1 MFSRILVPVDF
12 SEKCRRSLDIAV
24 NIAGRYDGSIDLLH
38 VIETLVD
45 TEYSELESFYRK
57 LERKALRDMD
67 DLVASYRDGTADIHT
82 HILFGNRGLEILNH
96 AKQRNVGLI
105 IMNSH
110 AVDINQPAQGWGTI
124 SYKVALLSQCPVM
137 LVK

>member
-1 MFSRILVPVDF
+1 MFSRVLVPVDF

-24 NIAGRYDGSIDLLH
+24 NIASRYEGSIDLLH

-57 LERKALRDMD
+57 LEREALKDMD
-67 DLVASYRDGTADIHT
+67 DLVAPYRDGTVDIHT
-82 HILFGNRGLEILNH
+82 DILFGSRSLEILNY
-96 AKQRNVGLI
+96 AQQRNAGLI

-110 AVDINQPAQGWGTI
+110 AVDINQSAQGWGTI